1 MGADPIQAT
10 RNITAEEKRAN
21 DIRIL
26 VARGLI
32 HDLVTQLARIMAN
45 RMVTGPE
52 EVRLQD
58 VLLREALNYAKAIQ
72 SGPASIEY
80 MSPVEQARE
89 VEAQS
94 PGVSE
99 LKKMDAQRRATMDE
113 LADKLEQEVK
123 ETLFDQPDH
132 EPIPFGLPK
141 TKG

>member
-99 LKKMDAQRRATMDE
+99 LKRMDAQRRATMDE

>member
-99 LKKMDAQRRATMDE
+99 LKRMDAQRRATMDE
-113 LADKLEQEVK
+113 IADKLEQEVK